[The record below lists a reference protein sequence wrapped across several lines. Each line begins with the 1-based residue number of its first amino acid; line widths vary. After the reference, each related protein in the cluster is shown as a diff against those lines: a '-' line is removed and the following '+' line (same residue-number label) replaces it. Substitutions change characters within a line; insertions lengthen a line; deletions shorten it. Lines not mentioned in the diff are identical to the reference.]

1 MNTLNFMNRFEESG
15 LQLYEMLRNQAAD
28 YELKELFTLLA
39 DEQKKH
45 LAALEKMKENVKSE
59 DADSFMLERAC
70 HLTNGFSRLLESHDV
85 LHQLKNDQDAFCHII
100 KAEDEIIQ
108 LLEGVAR
115 TEPKADARKLIEQI
129 VEDEKQHLSEI
140 ENIYE
145 FIETPRT
152 YLEWGEFSNLHPL

>member
-15 LQLYEMLRNQAAD
+15 LQLYETLRNEAAD
-28 YELKELFTLLA
+28 YELKELFTLLV
-39 DEQKKH
+39 DGQKKH
-45 LAALEKMKENVKSE
+45 LAALEKMKGNVKSE
-59 DADSFMLERAC
+59 DADSLMMERAC
-70 HLTNGFSRLLESHDV
+70 HLTNGFSRLLESHDIM
-85 LHQLKNDQDAFCHII
+85 HQLKNDQDAFCHII

-145 FIETPRT
+145 FVEAPRT
-152 YLEWGEFSNLHPL
+152 FLEWGEFSNLHPL